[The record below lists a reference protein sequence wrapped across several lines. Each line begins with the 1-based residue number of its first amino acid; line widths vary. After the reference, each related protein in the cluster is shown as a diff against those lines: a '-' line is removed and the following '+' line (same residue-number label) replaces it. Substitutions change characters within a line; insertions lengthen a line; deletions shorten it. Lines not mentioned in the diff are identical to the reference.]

1 MSLRTKTLLL
11 MLLSL
16 IIMIGA
22 LYLTARSTLMKGLE
36 EIEEHDAKM
45 NVERALAALS
55 QEVSNLERVTVDWS
69 SWDDTYR
76 FIDDGNSQYIEGN
89 LVDEAFV
96 TLRLNLMLFVHSSGK
111 VVFSKAFDLDSEKE
125 IPVPSN
131 FLGDFSSSTLPGPG
145 GIASGVMLTR
155 DGPMIIVAQPIL
167 TSKAEGPA
175 RGTLF
180 FGRYLNDGLIANLSQ
195 VTLSDITL
203 HRMDEP
209 RPDFPASLL
218 PPLSPAEDTAALV
231 QVLDGQ
237 HMAAYSKVN
246 DIYGRPILVLQITM
260 PRDEY
265 FLGQEAVTSFA
276 LVILGIALLIG
287 GLLLWLVHNQIL
299 ARVAILIAGI
309 NKISSSGDTST
320 RIELKGKD
328 ELALVAGTM
337 NGMLTVL
344 QEEEKELRDL
354 LQKEKELRKNLEE
367 EIEHRAEYTRAL
379 VHELKTPITPIL
391 AASELLLDE
400 IEEPTA
406 HSLAA
411 NIQRSAS
418 NLNRRIDELLDLAR
432 GETGQLKLSIAP
444 VEIEKLLKET
454 TDEARSQ
461 TSLKRQSLSLEIL
474 SPLQIIPADKE
485 RLQQVVQNLLNNAIK
500 FTPEGGKIAVRAR
513 EDGTNLIVEVED
525 NGRGITEEEQK
536 RLFNPYNRRESDR
549 ERLSG
554 LGLGLTI
561 AKRFVELH
569 GGRIW
574 VTSTD
579 GKGTVFTFS
588 IPLKPAEQGNQQT
601 ERGS

>member
-36 EIEEHDAKM
+36 EMEEHDAKM
-45 NVERALAALS
+45 YVERAITALS
-55 QEVSNLERVTVDWS
+55 QEVSNLERTTVDWS
-69 SWDDTYR
+69 SWDDTYT
-76 FIDDGNSQYIEGN
+76 FIEDVNSQYMKSN
-89 LVDEAFV
+89 LRDETFV
-96 TLRLNLMLFVHSSGK
+96 TLRLNLMLFVHSSERA
-111 VVFSKAFDLDSEKE
+111 VFGKAFNLDSERE
-125 IPVPSN
+125 VPVPSL
-131 FLGDFSSSTLPGPG
+131 FLGDSFYNNLPGAG
-145 GIASGVMLTR
+145 GIVSGVILTGE
-155 DGPMIIVAQPIL
+155 GPMIIVAQPIL
-167 TSKAEGPA
+167 TSKGEGPA
-175 RGTLF
+175 RGTLL
-180 FGRYLNDGLIANLSQ
+180 FGQYLDDSLVARLSQ

-203 HRMDEP
+203 HRVDEP
-209 RPDFPASLL
+209 HPDFPASLL
-218 PPLSPAEDTAALV
+218 SPGEDTAALV

-237 HMAAYSKVN
+237 RIAVYGKIK
-246 DIYGRPILVLQITM
+246 DIYGKPILVLQITL
-260 PRDEY
+260 PREEY

-276 LVILGIALLIG
+276 LVILGVALLIG

-299 ARVAILIAGI
+299 ARVAVLIAGI
-309 NKISSSGDTST
+309 NKISSSGDTAT

-354 LQKEKELRKNLEE
+354 LQKEKELRENLEE
-367 EIEHRAEYTRAL
+367 EVEHRAEYTRAL

-391 AASELLLDE
+391 AASELLIDE
-400 IEEPTA
+400 MEESPA
-406 HSLAA
+406 RSLAA

-418 NLNRRIDELLDLAR
+418 NLNKRIDELLDLAR

-444 VEIEKLLKET
+444 VDMELLLKET

-461 TSLKRQSLSLEIL
+461 TSLKRQTLSLEIL
-474 SPLQIIPADKE
+474 SPLQIILADKE
-485 RLQQVVQNLLNNAIK
+485 RLQQVVLNLLNNAIK
-500 FTPEGGKIAVRAR
+500 FTPEDGKIAVRAR
-513 EDGTNLIVEVED
+513 EDDTNLIVEVED

-601 ERGS
+601 KRGS